1 MLSFIQK
8 YRYSLLLVLIGLL
21 WLEVLNVLLQLDQ
34 QTLLYPDA
42 SNYLESAQKM
52 YLKFTGHYYRPMV
65 MAFITGLPY
74 LFGSSDA
81 GILQWSLM
89 VNVVCWLGTSLLLFQ
104 IAKDFL
110 KPKVAFVVAILP
122 FFIIGNAVLN
132 YHLLTENIYTFFI
145 VLAFYSLFRY
155 YKTNNFWFLSF
166 SLSLLLSSMLIKPG
180 AKFLAILILLF
191 FIKTVLKNYKAKAMI
206 LLYGSVLM
214 ILIQL
219 VGMKVQYGDFTLSY
233 IDGVTYHNYLFSKA
247 ECFKNGKEYH
257 QINNPR
263 AEYLFSLLFTDQK
276 RVAKEDA
283 IRQIKTNFPNVVKA
297 YFDNLLENTKSGNAC
312 VFDLENKKGSDDFVF
327 WKTIAFNL
335 SKWQNRLFTI
345 IGILVSLYFVRK
357 LFTPKSVYALMAL
370 FVLYTIILSGISC
383 GQGDRFHVITFPIVF
398 LLLAKALA
406 ETDRFKRFSALL
418 QK

>member
-1 MLSFIQK
+1 MLTFIQK

-21 WLEVLNVLLQLDQ
+21 WLEVLNVLLQLDR

-81 GILQWSLM
+81 GILQWSLI
-89 VNVVCWLGTSLLLFQ
+89 VNVMCWLGTSLLLFQ

-110 KPKVAFVVAILP
+110 KTKVAFIVAILP

-155 YKTNNFWFLSF
+155 FKTNNFWFLSF

-191 FIKTVLKNYKAKAMI
+191 FIKTLLKNHKAKAMI
-206 LLYGSVLM
+206 LIYGSVLM

-219 VGMKVQYGDFTLSY
+219 VGMKVQYGDFTISY

-283 IRQIKTNFPNVVKA
+283 ILQIKTNFPNVVKA

-312 VFDLENKKGSDDFVF
+312 VFDLENKRGSSNFTF
-327 WKTIAFNL
+327 WKTVAFNL
-335 SKWQNRLFTI
+335 SKWQNRLFTVL
-345 IGILVSLYFVRK
+345 GVLVSLYFVRK
-357 LFTPKSVYALMAL
+357 LFIPKSVYALMAL

-398 LLLAKALA
+398 LLLAKALI
-406 ETDRFKRFSALL
+406 ETDRFKRFFVRL

>member
-357 LFTPKSVYALMAL
+357 LFTPKSVYALMAV

-383 GQGDRFHVITFPIVF
+383 GQGDRFHVITFPTVF
-398 LLLAKALA
+398 LLLAKALIEA
-406 ETDRFKRFSALL
+406 DRFKRFSALL